1 MSSSQLTRVFSS
13 SFSPCHFNT
22 NSQKLVKRKFREN
35 HYHCLPRFVSTGSDF
50 PKQREY
56 DAVIVG
62 GGHNGLVAAAYLAK
76 SGLK

>member
-1 MSSSQLTRVFSS
+1 MASSQLTRTFSS
-13 SFSPCHFNT
+13 SLTKNHWNT
-22 NSQKLVKRKFREN
+22 KPQKLLKRRIREN
-35 HYHCLPRFVSTGSDF
+35 PRHGIAKLVSTGSDL

-56 DAVIVG
+56 DAIIVG